1 LGSWERR
8 NSSLGF
14 SPKRGSRLVLGVSM
28 TTRTPTGR
36 AIEVPDLVGLNAD
49 QAIHKLR
56 ELGLL
61 PCTWSAG
68 VQDVND
74 AGVVLGLDPP
84 AGSRVRPR
92 ALITMSVASHPD
104 FRGHADDSPRGQA
117 DKLVEPTLTEPGV
130 RDRVANSPAER
141 RDDVTQPQE
150 RGVQPTRLW

>member
-1 LGSWERR
+1 
-8 NSSLGF
+8 
-14 SPKRGSRLVLGVSM
+14 M

-84 AGSRVRPR
+84 AGSPVRPQG
-92 ALITMSVASHPD
+92 IDHD
-104 FRGHADDSPRGQA
+104 
-117 DKLVEPTLTEPGV
+117 
-130 RDRVANSPAER
+130 ER
-141 RDDVTQPQE
+141 RLPPGFSGA
-150 RGVQPTRLW
+150 RRRLAPGASGQVG